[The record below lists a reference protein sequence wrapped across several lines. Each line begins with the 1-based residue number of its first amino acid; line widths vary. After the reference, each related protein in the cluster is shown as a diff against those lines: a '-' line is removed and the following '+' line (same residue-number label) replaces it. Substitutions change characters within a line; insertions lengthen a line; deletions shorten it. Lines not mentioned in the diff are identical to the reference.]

1 MNTGSTSANVTLTF
15 YDEGGNPVSLPV
27 VFVQSVTTAPTSL
40 ATVTRALSGGATL
53 ILQTG
58 GQPNLAQGSVQLTS
72 DGAVSGFIFF
82 RLDATGGEAVVP
94 LETRNPSAFVL
105 GFDNTVGYATGVAV
119 ANVSAQPANIQVI
132 IRDDTGVNFGT
143 DTITL
148 PGHGHIS
155 FVMTDRY
162 GITAKIR
169 GTLEIQT
176 PVNRGDS
183 VIGIRSK
190 PSVNSSTTIPPLAK

>member
-1 MNTGSTSANVTLTF
+1 MRAESGLAA
-15 YDEGGNPVSLPV
+15 GGVC
-27 VFVQSVTTAPTSL
+27 AIGDDGPTSL

-82 RLDATGGEAVVP
+82 RLDATGGQAVVP

-169 GTLEIQT
+169 GTLEFQT
-176 PVNRGDS
+176 PVNGQIS

-190 PSVNSSTTIPPLAK
+190 PSVNSLTTIPPLAK